1 MLGEYFRDRLLR
13 PEAVVWYYTP
23 MALGALPDS
32 VVPRATVYD
41 AMDELANFRGAPRE
55 LRTQEQALMQAADLL
70 FSGGPSLHDARKY
83 RHPRAF
89 CFPSGVDEAHFRYP
103 GGPVPDD
110 IAALPAPVLGFYGV
124 LDERVDFD
132 LVAGIADAMPNWSLA
147 MIGPVVKI
155 GEAELAHRDN
165 IHYLGMRSYEELPRY
180 LAHFDAAILPFA
192 LNEATRFISP
202 TKTLEYL
209 AGGKPVISTPIKD
222 VIDLYVDVVEIADTP
237 DGFVHAIQKLWSES
251 PVEKSFRRHAVSS
264 VLAQH
269 HWDVIALRMQRLIRE
284 VLAGRSTLNSLIQEI
299 HLRET
304 PSFSSAPSVVGD

>member
-1 MLGEYFRDRLLR
+1 
-13 PEAVVWYYTP
+13 
-23 MALGALPDS
+23 
-32 VVPRATVYD
+32 
-41 AMDELANFRGAPRE
+41 
-55 LRTQEQALMQAADLL
+55 
-70 FSGGPSLHDARKY
+70 
-83 RHPRAF
+83 
-89 CFPSGVDEAHFRYP
+89 
-103 GGPVPDD
+103 
-110 IAALPAPVLGFYGV
+110 
-124 LDERVDFD
+124 
-132 LVAGIADAMPNWSLA
+132 
-147 MIGPVVKI
+147 MIGAVVKI
-155 GEAELAHRDN
+155 GEAELARRDN

-284 VLAGRSTLNSLIQEI
+284 VLAGRSTLNSLIQET